1 VLKSA
6 RPSARSV
13 LIILLHGTAALQND
27 LSTAKRLKA
36 RAVLNPAAHAHTD
49 QVMTVQLAIGLT
61 GQAAT
66 DPPVIDPTVQAVT
79 ALTGLVVIGGIH
91 QEPIVRLAQKP
102 NVHIAQAAT
111 DLLVTDLTGR
121 VEIALLATA
130 RIRQEP
136 IVRLAQ
142 KPNVLIVQAAT
153 TLIDQVVIVLLV
165 TGHIPQELIV
175 PLAQKPS
182 APINHEVIAPQV
194 IDLTVQAA
202 TVQVATN
209 HTAQL
214 ATVPIHPE
222 PIMQLAQKPSAPINH
237 EVIAPQVIDL
247 TVQAVTAQVATD
259 QLVTDLTARVV
270 TARIHQELIVPLEQ
284 KPNVRIAQAVIALPA
299 TDLTGQAV
307 IARAARENLTLK
319 EMESQVPAPVITRKA
334 VLPRPNQ
341 RAVGPI
347 LPTGTLQA
355 GAAARVLPDQ
365 ARITRRYPSNA
376 PSPRRING

>member
-1 VLKSA
+1 MLKSA

-194 IDLTVQAA
+194 IDLTVQA
-202 TVQVATN
+202 
-209 HTAQL
+209 
-214 ATVPIHPE
+214 
-222 PIMQLAQKPSAPINH
+222 
-237 EVIAPQVIDL
+237 
-247 TVQAVTAQVATD
+247 VTAQVATD